1 MLPRVHLQVG
11 LLSLVCVSVCLS
23 ACVCVCVCLCMCVYH
38 TYKYNC
44 GYVLLSSPPERH
56 SSFKLHQKNEEG
68 LDSSQLHHPL
78 VPFVPYPVGYPSPP
92 GSHNSPS
99 RDALPLV
106 RASRGSLGSPW
117 VSHELSQASCSSLGS
132 LWRTAAAAK
141 SLQSCPTPC
150 NPTDGSPPGSPI
162 PGILQVKTLEWVA
175 ISFSNA

>member
-1 MLPRVHLQVG
+1 M
-11 LLSLVCVSVCLS
+11 
-23 ACVCVCVCLCMCVYH
+23 
-38 TYKYNC
+38 
-44 GYVLLSSPPERH
+44 LSSPPERH
-56 SSFKLHQKNEEG
+56 SSFKLHQKHEAG

-150 NPTDGSPPGSPI
+150 NPTDGNPPGSPI
-162 PGILQVKTLEWVA
+162 PGILPARTLEWAA
-175 ISFSNA
+175 IAFSVPLLYHQVYQR